1 MKIVVL
7 GAGSW
12 GTALSLHL
20 KRAGHQVSLW
30 SHDPEKALTLDQTR
44 ENKALLPGILLPEE
58 VKITSDIQ
66 EALKEKEAV
75 VFAVPSHVIRS
86 TAVAAAKAWPPGAWA
101 LSASKG
107 LEETTFLRI
116 SEILKQSLRSETP
129 IAVLSGPSHAEELSR
144 KMPTTLVAASPDKG
158 LSKTV
163 QDVFHSDYLRV
174 YTSQDVPGVEWGGA
188 LKNVIAIAAGITDG
202 LGLGD
207 NAKAALMTRGL
218 HEMTRLGV
226 ALGAQA
232 KTFAGLAGMGDLFV
246 TCTSRHSR
254 NRLLGE
260 KIGKG
265 ASPQE
270 ALTEMVM
277 VAEGVKTAPA
287 VQGLARRSGVEV
299 PIAAEVHQVL
309 FLRKNASE
317 AAKSLLSR
325 TAKPEQDERDFEPSP
340 DGPG

>member
-1 MKIVVL
+1 MKMAVL

-20 KRAGHQVSLW
+20 KRSGHLVTLW
-30 SHDPEKALTLDQTR
+30 SHNPEKALELGRIR
-44 ENKALLPGILLPEE
+44 ENKTLLPGILLPEDIK
-58 VKITSDIQ
+58 VTSDMA
-66 EALKEKEAV
+66 EALKGKEAV
-75 VFAVPSHVIRS
+75 VFAVPSHAIR
-86 TAVAAAKAWPPGAWA
+86 AACAAAAEVWPSGAWA
-101 LSASKG
+101 VSASKG
-107 LEETTFLRI
+107 LEESTSLRI
-116 SEILKQSLRSETP
+116 SEVLKQTLKNETP
-129 IAVLSGPSHAEELSR
+129 IAVLSGPSHAEEVSR
-144 KMPTTLVAASPDKG
+144 KMPTTLVAASPDAEISRK
-158 LSKTV
+158 V
-163 QDVFHSDYLRV
+163 QDAFHSDYLRV
-174 YTSQDVPGVEWGGA
+174 YTSPDLPGVEWGGA

-232 KTFAGLAGMGDLFV
+232 PTFSGLAGMGDLFV

-265 ASPQE
+265 APPQR
-270 ALTEMVM
+270 ALTEMIM

-287 VQGLARRSGVEV
+287 VLGLARKSGVEV
-299 PIAAEVHQVL
+299 PIASEVHQVL
-309 FLRKNASE
+309 FLRKSASE

-325 TAKPEQDERDFEPSP
+325 TAKSEQDGQVFESP
-340 DGPG
+340 RA